1 MKDLDFQPNQSQ
13 QPDQLMLTKLVK
25 ITKSRLNEIQSRVT
39 EGKKNKLETKTGN
52 KVLTLNNAEIFFKE
66 IASRKINKN
75 ESIKMYENVISEAN
89 LISDLIKTNKKKE
102 YKCALAQFP
111 SKAGNNSEK
120 LKNEIRQLLHLLYRS
135 KSQLKSL

>member
-89 LISDLIKTNKKKE
+89 LISDLIKTKKK
-102 YKCALAQFP
+102 KNINV
-111 SKAGNNSEK
+111 GNF
-120 LKNEIRQLLHLLYRS
+120 
-135 KSQLKSL
+135 